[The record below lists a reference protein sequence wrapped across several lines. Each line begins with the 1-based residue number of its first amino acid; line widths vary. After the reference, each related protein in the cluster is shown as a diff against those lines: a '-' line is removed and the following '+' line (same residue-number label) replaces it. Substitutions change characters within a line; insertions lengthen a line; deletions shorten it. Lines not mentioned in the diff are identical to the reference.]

1 MINYVELLLSMKV
14 VYDSKLVLSTFS
26 VLLIMLQLW
35 SPSASLV
42 APSMS
47 EACPLCSSP
56 LIQQVLQP
64 TKALKTCTN
73 ESCVFPFNLNT
84 AELSAQGIL
93 YTVNDD
99 AIVAPMLPQIEAA
112 GVDPRLAY
120 FIVRP
125 DDDIHQH
132 PQL

>member
-1 MINYVELLLSMKV
+1 MIEYRIHS
-14 VYDSKLVLSTFS
+14 LSTISFARS
-26 VLLIMLQLW
+26 FGLIDNTIPKI
-35 SPSASLV
+35 SSASLV

-47 EACPLCSSP
+47 EACPLCFSP
-56 LIQQVLQP
+56 LVQQVLQP

-84 AELSAQGIL
+84 AELSAQGLL

-99 AIVAPMLPQIEAA
+99 AIVAPMLPQMEAA